1 MRGIETTHV
10 TSTLYMYTLYTHS
23 LILPSNQYGSYAY
36 SSLGDGTGLSGSMPS
51 LGGISQP
58 PSGLIIEQPVA
69 QPVKQVVY
77 PNQRL
82 VQQLDNVRIT
92 CVHVHM

>member
-1 MRGIETTHV
+1 
-10 TSTLYMYTLYTHS
+10 MYTLYTHTHS
-23 LILPSNQYGSYAY
+23 LILRNGSYAY

-58 PSGLIIEQPVA
+58 PSGLIIEQPVV

-82 VQQLDNVRIT
+82 IQKLDNVSKY
-92 CVHVHM
+92 

>member
-1 MRGIETTHV
+1 MRGIETTDV
-10 TSTLYMYTLYTHS
+10 TSALYMYTLCTHS
-23 LILPSNQYGSYAY
+23 LILPNQYGSYAY

-82 VQQLDNVRIT
+82 VQQLDNVRII
-92 CVHVHM
+92 